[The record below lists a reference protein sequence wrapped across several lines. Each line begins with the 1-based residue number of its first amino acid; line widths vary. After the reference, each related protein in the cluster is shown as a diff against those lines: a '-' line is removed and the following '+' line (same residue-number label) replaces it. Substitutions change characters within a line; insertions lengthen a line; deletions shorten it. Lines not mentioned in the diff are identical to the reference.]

1 MTHKTRGIVLRT
13 VRYGETSLVVTVFT
27 ELFGIQT
34 YMVNGVRKSGKN
46 SSKAAFYQPAALLDL
61 VVGHHEQKSM
71 QRIREAQ
78 WARLYQQVFSD
89 VIRNCV
95 ALYLTELLHKCL
107 RQPEEQPELYDFM
120 EDVLI
125 QLDTAPSAVVANLPL
140 FFALQLPQFFGFKI
154 NPVNPRNYAWL
165 DLQEGC
171 FVAERPLH
179 ELYLEGE
186 PAAITAQILQSMHP
200 DELVGLPMHQQM
212 RRNLLHQ
219 YHAYY
224 SCHLPEFG
232 RLKTIEVLYDVCD

>member
-46 SSKAAFYQPAALLDL
+46 ASRSALYQPGAILDL
-61 VVGHHEQKSM
+61 VVGHQEQKSM

-78 WARLYQQVFSD
+78 WARLYQRVFSD

-95 ALYLTELLHKCL
+95 ALYLTEILNKCL
-107 RQPEEQPELYDFM
+107 RQPEEQSDLFYFM
-120 EDVLI
+120 EDVLE
-125 QLDTAPSAVVANLPL
+125 QLDTATPAVVANLPL

-154 NPVNPRNYAWL
+154 NPANHRNFNWL

-171 FVAERPLH
+171 FVEERPHH
-179 ELYLEGE
+179 ECFLEGE
-186 PAAITAQILQSMHP
+186 PAFITAQIVQSLHP
-200 DELVGLPMHQQM
+200 EELADLRMHQQM

-224 SCHLPEFG
+224 ACHVPEFG
-232 RLKTIEVLYDVCD
+232 RLKTIEVLYDVL